1 MFRNEIF
8 FEKGGRELKIIGII
22 IRYNKVIRKSAD
34 NKYKRRRGGTC
45 MQEVT
50 KMEYEY
56 EEDYSAGQLYMI
68 EQIDSENNLLILS
81 NYFFN
86 EKVKVTVTD
95 QQIEFY
101 ANAFD
106 KSLEQNMYLFVEYNE
121 SEGIIIGK

>member
-8 FEKGGRELKIIGII
+8 FEKGGRELKKIGII
-22 IRYNKVIRKSAD
+22 IRYNKVIKKRAD
-34 NKYKRRRGGTC
+34 NKYIRRRGGTC
-45 MQEVT
+45 MQEVA

-68 EQIDSENNLLILS
+68 EQIDSENNLLVLS

-101 ANAFD
+101 AIAFD